1 MKQKILYI
9 VNIDK
14 FFVSHR
20 EEIALK
26 ARSFLQVELA
36 AKLKLKKKY
45 FIKKNIFTYNLF
57 LNRGSYS
64 FFSNFL
70 TMINIFSIILKA
82 KPDLIHFIS
91 IKPVLI
97 GGIVAKFFPKIPKIF
112 SITGLGS
119 SFIKDNFFSNTKY
132 YFLILLYKL
141 ALKQKRIKVIF
152 QNKNDLNFIKKKT
165 DLKKS
170 SCILIP
176 GSGVDLKKYSPKKIN
191 LKNPIVMLPSRMLSH
206 KGVYEFINAVK
217 ILKKQRVNA
226 RFVLVGDLDEENPS
240 GIKLNIIKSWVND
253 NLVEYW
259 GHKKNMTKIL
269 NLASIIV
276 LPSYREGF
284 PKVLMEAAACGRPSI
299 TTNVP
304 GCKDAVVNNY
314 TGILVPLKNSNLLAN
329 EIEKLLNNKNKI
341 NKMGSNSRNYAL
353 KNFDI
358 KRIVDKHIKLYR
370 EILKK

>member
-1 MKQKILYI
+1 M
-9 VNIDK
+9 
-14 FFVSHR
+14 
-20 EEIALK
+20 
-26 ARSFLQVELA
+26 
-36 AKLKLKKKY
+36 
-45 FIKKNIFTYNLF
+45 
-57 LNRGSYS
+57 
-64 FFSNFL
+64 
-70 TMINIFSIILKA
+70 
-82 KPDLIHFIS
+82 
-91 IKPVLI
+91 
-97 GGIVAKFFPKIPKIF
+97 
-112 SITGLGS
+112 
-119 SFIKDNFFSNTKY
+119 
-132 YFLILLYKL
+132 
-141 ALKQKRIKVIF
+141 
-152 QNKNDLNFIKKKT
+152 
-165 DLKKS
+165 
-170 SCILIP
+170 IP
-176 GSGVDLKKYSPKKIN
+176 GSGVDLKKYSPKKMN

-217 ILKKQRVNA
+217 IIKKQKVNA

-314 TGILVPLKNSNLLAN
+314 TGILVPLKNSNMLAN

-341 NKMGSNSRNYAL
+341 NKLGSNSRNYAL

>member
-1 MKQKILYI
+1 MKKKILYI

-20 EEIALK
+20 QEIALN
-26 ARSFLQVELA
+26 ARSFLQVHLA
-36 AKLKLKKKY
+36 AKFELKKKY
-45 FIKKNIFTYNLF
+45 FKEKNIFTHNLF
-57 LNRGSYS
+57 LNRGSYGL
-64 FFSNFL
+64 FSNFL
-70 TMINIFSIILKA
+70 TMINIFFIILKA

-97 GGIVAKFFPKIPKIF
+97 GGIIARLFPKIPKIF

-119 SFIKDNFFSNTKY
+119 SLIKDDFFSNTKY
-132 YFLILLYKL
+132 LVVIFLYKL
-141 ALKQKRIKVIF
+141 ALKQKKIKVIF

-165 DLKKS
+165 NLKKNNS
-170 SCILIP
+170 ILIP

-191 LKNPIVMLPSRMLSH
+191 FKKPIVMFPSRMLSH
-206 KGVYEFINAVK
+206 KGIYEFINAVK
-217 ILKKQRVNA
+217 IIKKQKVNA

-240 GIKLNIIKSWVND
+240 GIKLNIINSWVNE

-259 GHKKNMTKIL
+259 GHKKNMPKIL
-269 NLASIIV
+269 NQASIIV

-284 PKVLMEAAACGRPSI
+284 PKVLMEAAACGRPTI

-314 TGILVPLKNSNLLAN
+314 TGILVPAKNSKKLAN
-329 EIEKLLNNKNKI
+329 EIEKLLNNKYKI
-341 NKMGSNSRNYAL
+341 NKMSFNSRNYAL

-358 KRIVDKHIKLYR
+358 KHIVDKHTKLYR